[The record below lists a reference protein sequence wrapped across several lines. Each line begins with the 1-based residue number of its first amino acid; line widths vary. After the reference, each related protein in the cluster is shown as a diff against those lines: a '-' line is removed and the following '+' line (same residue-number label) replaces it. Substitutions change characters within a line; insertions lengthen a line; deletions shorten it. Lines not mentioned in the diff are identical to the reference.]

1 MFPEKVSCAHGQLFN
16 RLSANRFLIWELE
29 MAKYKFENF
38 IELKNC
44 PEKALCPIAFVND
57 ATISFFNTGF

>member
-1 MFPEKVSCAHGQLFN
+1 
-16 RLSANRFLIWELE
+16 

-44 PEKALCPIAFVND
+44 PEKTLCPIAFAND
-57 ATISFFNTGF
+57 ATISFFSTGF